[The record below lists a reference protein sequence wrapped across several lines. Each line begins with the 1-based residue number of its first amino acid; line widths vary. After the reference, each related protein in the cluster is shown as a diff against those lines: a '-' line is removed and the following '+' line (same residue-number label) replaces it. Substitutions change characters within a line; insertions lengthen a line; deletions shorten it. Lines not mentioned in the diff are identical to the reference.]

1 MSRPPREATGS
12 LVIAVRQAAGTH
24 SAALPSPGDEATRRA
39 GGSRRRRLWELPHR
53 IHCPI
58 VGVCFSCA
66 ELRGI
71 MRQLM
76 LCPPATTDYAL
87 HTMAVSACEQ
97 RGRLTELLQRKLDS
111 RHRLQVD
118 ALSSMRS
125 PAELRTA
132 WRQSCASGAEV
143 PGMLWACST
152 HPAIDGALE
161 QEIFGDIHMLQH
173 QLGSGTRADLAQMRA
188 QRQENER
195 LCGQLDALRS
205 QVEQLRS
212 KKAEAARRS
221 EREIAA
227 MRAELAAAETRRAR
241 LARELA
247 GPRDELPAPR
257 DRQLLLQRTADAVAD
272 AAACRQ
278 RSDRLE
284 AENARLREFA
294 RYAEETIEALAKE
307 ADALPPTLAEP
318 DLSGKRVLCVGGRP
332 ASLGSY
338 RLMVEQSG
346 GQFLHHDGGLEHGRH
361 RIDDIVAAADLVI
374 CQAGCVSHNAYW
386 RVKEHCKRNGKP
398 CVFVANAGV
407 ASFGRAIGELGQ
419 RQARSQPESGEPE

>member
-1 MSRPPREATGS
+1 MPRPPREATGS
-12 LVIAVRQAAGTH
+12 LVIAIRQAAGTH
-24 SAALPSPGDEATRRA
+24 SAALPSASDEATRRA
-39 GGSRRRRLWELPHR
+39 GGSRRLPLWELPHR

-58 VGVCFSCA
+58 VGVCFSCT

-76 LCPPATTDYAL
+76 LCPPETTDYAL
-87 HTMAVSACEQ
+87 HTMAVSACEK

-111 RHRLQVD
+111 RHRLQVG
-118 ALSSMRS
+118 ALSSSRS

-173 QLGSGTRADLAQMRA
+173 QLGSGTRADLTQMRS
-188 QRQENER
+188 QRQ
-195 LCGQLDALRS
+195 
-205 QVEQLRS
+205 
-212 KKAEAARRS
+212 
-221 EREIAA
+221 
-227 MRAELAAAETRRAR
+227 
-241 LARELA
+241 
-247 GPRDELPAPR
+247 
-257 DRQLLLQRTADAVAD
+257 
-272 AAACRQ
+272 
-278 RSDRLE
+278 
-284 AENARLREFA
+284 ENARLREFA
-294 RYAEETIEALAKE
+294 RYADETIEALANE

-338 RLMVEQSG
+338 RRMVEQSG

-419 RQARSQPESGEPE
+419 REARNQPDLGERE